1 MRLLNVR
8 TLELEEF
15 FHNIPPYAILSHTW
29 GVDEIT
35 YDMLLKDRS
44 ALYSPF
50 QRIFGLRVGF
60 RKIELA
66 CRQAKRDCLSHI
78 WIDTCCIDKSSSAEL
93 SKAINSMFAW
103 YRDATICYAYL
114 EDVPSNY
121 GSVPEQQERAVKY
134 PVGEDCEDL
143 LNSTFASNRWFT
155 RGWTLQE
162 LIAPANVTFYDNAFG
177 FIGTKQGLAYL
188 LKLITR
194 IDEALLTG
202 ERPIEAF
209 CIARRMF
216 WAAKRETTRVED
228 RAYSLLGIFDINMP
242 LIYGEGPRAFR
253 RLQEKIIKSSADQS
267 IFAWEDLAEGPRTLF
282 APSPNSFLE
291 SGSTVVWN
299 NRTTNEKS
307 STTTMT
313 SKGLVVQLPLAELRS
328 SYGSCL
334 HGQAVLSCRYEDNL
348 LGPIALNIDSLDAW
362 CPTEPYTLAQAGAR
376 LSVVPLSALA
386 SSRKSARITEY
397 ANSDSRIT
405 RTVSVQENRKCWA
418 KFVDQQDSF
427 SIIDAYPKRSWNWKT
442 GVFLPAPGPRVCG
455 GVYFRN
461 SSNGR
466 GFLLILGYRCTR
478 EVARNSPRFYSEWV
492 MLLETSVGDAL
503 EQLCSK
509 AGAGFTAKSQLNVAP
524 YKIEA
529 SMIVESIMDESVFVI
544 NLHCDWCENNLAI
557 RESR

>member
-15 FHNIPPYAILSHTW
+15 LHNIPPYAILSHTW

-121 GSVPEQQERAVKY
+121 GSISEQQERAVKY

-162 LIAPANVTFYDNAFG
+162 LITPANVTFYDNAFG

-194 IDEALLTG
+194 IDEALLLANG
-202 ERPIEAF
+202 LLKPFASREECFGQPKERL
-209 CIARRMF
+209 
-216 WAAKRETTRVED
+216 
-228 RAYSLLGIFDINMP
+228 RAL
-242 LIYGEGPRAFR
+242 
-253 RLQEKIIKSSADQS
+253 
-267 IFAWEDLAEGPRTLF
+267 
-282 APSPNSFLE
+282 
-291 SGSTVVWN
+291 
-299 NRTTNEKS
+299 
-307 STTTMT
+307 
-313 SKGLVVQLPLAELRS
+313 
-328 SYGSCL
+328 
-334 HGQAVLSCRYEDNL
+334 
-348 LGPIALNIDSLDAW
+348 
-362 CPTEPYTLAQAGAR
+362 
-376 LSVVPLSALA
+376 
-386 SSRKSARITEY
+386 
-397 ANSDSRIT
+397 
-405 RTVSVQENRKCWA
+405 
-418 KFVDQQDSF
+418 
-427 SIIDAYPKRSWNWKT
+427 
-442 GVFLPAPGPRVCG
+442 
-455 GVYFRN
+455 
-461 SSNGR
+461 
-466 GFLLILGYRCTR
+466 
-478 EVARNSPRFYSEWV
+478 
-492 MLLETSVGDAL
+492 
-503 EQLCSK
+503 
-509 AGAGFTAKSQLNVAP
+509 
-524 YKIEA
+524 KIERTPY
-529 SMIVESIMDESVFVI
+529 
-544 NLHCDWCENNLAI
+544 LENPISTCL
-557 RESR
+557 